1 MRAEAQGDP
10 LWALLAEQQAVWGPL
25 AWGVTGQAG
34 SEKGTKRSEKE
45 SEAQLV
51 WPEDMQVQR
60 FLKAY
65 VEQAVSRVGKEE
77 KAPA

>member
-1 MRAEAQGDP
+1 MRAEAQRDP

-25 AWGVTGQAG
+25 AWGGAGQAG
-34 SEKGTKRSEKE
+34 SEKGSGK

-51 WPEDMQVQR
+51 GPEDMQAQT

-77 KAPA
+77 KAPV